1 MADEEQTEEKSGGKS
16 KLLIFIILGVVLI
29 AVSVGGTIAALKI
42 LSPPPPPATEEGA
55 EAEPEE
61 EVKQKAIYYQLK
73 PKIIVNFNA
82 RGRQRYIQ
90 ADMTFLVREQ
100 DVVDAIELHMPMIRN
115 TINMVMSGQ
124 TYQEIQTAEGKEYM
138 RQQCLLA
145 LRENLETE
153 IGKPGIEQVLF
164 TNLVMQ

>member
-1 MADEEQTEEKSGGKS
+1 MADEEQETEESSGGK
-16 KLLIFIILGVVLI
+16 KKMIIFIVLGIVLVAI
-29 AVSVGGTIAALKI
+29 SVGGTIAALKI
-42 LSPPPPPATEEGA
+42 LSPPPPATVEDA
-55 EAEPEE
+55 DAEPEE
-61 EVKQKAIYYQLK
+61 EIKQEAIYYQLK

-90 ADMTFLVREQ
+90 ADITFLVREQ

-115 TINMVMSGQ
+115 TINMIMSGQ
-124 TYQEIQTAEGKEYM
+124 TYQEVQTAEGKEYM

-145 LRENLETE
+145 LRENLEVE